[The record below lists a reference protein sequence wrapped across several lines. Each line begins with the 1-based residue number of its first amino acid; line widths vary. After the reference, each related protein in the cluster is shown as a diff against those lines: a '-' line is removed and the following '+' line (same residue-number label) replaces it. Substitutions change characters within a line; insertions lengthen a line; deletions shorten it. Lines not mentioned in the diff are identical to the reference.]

1 MIWID
6 LLNNLSLLIALS
18 VVSGFVN
25 MLRDKNTFLGVV
37 LQGVVFGSTA
47 AIGMLNPFVLNTGL
61 IFDGR
66 SALISLGALFFGP
79 WTAGIACLITIALRM
94 SQGGP
99 GTTMGILVIL
109 VSAVIGLCFRQ
120 RKKGQVDELSTLS
133 LLKFGFAV
141 HLAMLVMTLALPTT
155 TVLPVLK
162 RIALPVLLIYP
173 LATVLI
179 GKILCD
185 QSVRFRFSRDL
196 IKSAD
201 QHRAILRTSMDG
213 YCRIDL
219 HGRLQEV
226 NPAYCRMSGYSEN
239 ELLALYI
246 TNLDAHGTQDETATR
261 IQQLIEQGYLRFESK
276 HRRKDGSLFDVFLS
290 AQSLP
295 DDTAGI
301 AIFIQDITERKQTE
315 RYNTLRLE
323 ILQILSE
330 KYPLERKVEQILTV
344 LKEQTGSCAVGL
356 RLQNGD
362 DFPYLAWNGFSSD
375 FILKEN
381 TLILRDQQGYAC
393 RDSEGH
399 ICLACMCGLVLNG
412 KTDPNSPFFTRG
424 GSFWTNDSFALL
436 EFPAG
441 QNPQFSP
448 PNACIHEGYA
458 AVALIPL
465 RDKNHIMGL
474 LHICDQRK
482 GVFARATIEIL
493 EGIASNIVE
502 AIIRKRTDEELQKI
516 EKLKSIG
523 ALAGGIAHDFNNILV
538 GLYGNISLAKE
549 LLDRHDPAYQSLE
562 EAEKS
567 MSRAVQLTRQ
577 LLTFSKGGTPIKEDV
592 CLGALIEEIARFD
605 LSGSA
610 IRLCY
615 QDCGN
620 VRTILA
626 DKGQIQQV
634 ISNLVINARQA
645 MPNGG
650 HLTITLENVDLAPNN
665 MLGLQSGC
673 YVKVTVQDTGPGIDP
688 ELLGKIFDPYF
699 TTKTTGSGLGLT
711 TVWSIIH
718 KHDGHIQV
726 ESKKGQGTSF
736 IIHLPASTTRGEV
749 PAKIVADSA
758 PQVAA
763 PLARAQKILVLDDEP
778 SICTLIAKILTHI
791 GYSVETVSDGQQA
804 VARYQQAFASEHP
817 FDGVIMDL
825 TIPGGKG
832 GKEII
837 KELLFIDPQIRAI
850 ASSGYAEDPVM
861 ADPSA
866 YGFKGTVAKPY
877 SATTLREAVQR
888 MFA

>member
-25 MLRDKNTFLGVV
+25 MHRDKSTFQGVL

-47 AIGMLNPFVLNTGL
+47 AIGMLNPFVLNSGL

-79 WTAGIACLITIALRM
+79 WTAGIACLITVALRA

-99 GTTMGILVIL
+99 GVKMGILVIL

-120 RKKGQVDELSTLS
+120 RKKGQVDELSALS

-141 HLAMLVMTLALPTT
+141 HLAMLVMTLALPTPAI
-155 TVLPVLK
+155 LPVLK

-185 QSVRFRFSRDL
+185 QSIRFRFSRDL
-196 IKSAD
+196 MRNEL
-201 QHRAILRTSMDG
+201 QHRAILRTAMDG

-219 HGRLQEV
+219 HGRLLEV
-226 NPAYCRMSGYSEN
+226 NAAYCRMSGYSET
-239 ELLALYI
+239 ELLALHI
-246 TNLDAHGTQDETATR
+246 TNLDAYETPDQTITR
-261 IQQLIEQGYLRFESK
+261 IQKLVEQGYLRFESQ

-330 KYPLERKVEQILTV
+330 KYPLERKIEQILAV
-344 LKEQTGSCAVGL
+344 LKEKTGSCAAGF
-356 RLQNGD
+356 RLQKGD
-362 DFPYLAWNGFSSD
+362 DIPYVAWNGFSED

-381 TLILRDQQGYAC
+381 TWIRRDQHGYVC
-393 RDSEGH
+393 LYSEDQ
-399 ICLACMCGLVLNG
+399 ICSACMCCVVLNG
-412 KTDPNSPFFTRG
+412 KTDPASPFFTRG
-424 GSFWTNDSFALL
+424 GSFWTNDSGPLF
-436 EFPAG
+436 EHCTG
-441 QNPQFSP
+441 QNPQLPLSS
-448 PNACIHEGYA
+448 ACGHEGYA
-458 AVALIPL
+458 SVALIPL

-474 LHICDQRK
+474 LHICDRQK
-482 GVFARATIEIL
+482 GVFTRATIEIL

-516 EKLKSIG
+516 DKLKSIG
-523 ALAGGIAHDFNNILV
+523 TLAGGIAHDFNNILV

-549 LLDRHDPAYQSLE
+549 LLDPHGPAYQSLE

-592 CLGALIEEIARFD
+592 LLGAMIEEIARFD

-615 QDCGN
+615 RDCGN
-620 VRTILA
+620 VRPILA

-650 HLTITLENVDLAPNN
+650 HLMITLENADLAPDN
-665 MLGLQSGC
+665 MFGLQPGC

-699 TTKTTGSGLGLT
+699 TTKATGIGLGLT

-718 KHDGHIQV
+718 KHDGHIQA
-726 ESKKGQGTSF
+726 ESRKGQGTSF
-736 IIHLPASTTRGEV
+736 IIHLPASSTRCETD
-749 PAKIVADSA
+749 AKVLIDESLSVSS
-758 PQVAA
+758 
-763 PLARAQKILVLDDEP
+763 LTARAKKILVMDDEP
-778 SICTLIAKILTHI
+778 SICDLISKMLTHV

-804 VARYQQAFASEHP
+804 LARYQQALASEHP

-837 KELLFIDPQIRAI
+837 KELLALDPQVRAI

-861 ADPSA
+861 ANPST

-877 SATTLREAVQR
+877 TSATLREAVDR